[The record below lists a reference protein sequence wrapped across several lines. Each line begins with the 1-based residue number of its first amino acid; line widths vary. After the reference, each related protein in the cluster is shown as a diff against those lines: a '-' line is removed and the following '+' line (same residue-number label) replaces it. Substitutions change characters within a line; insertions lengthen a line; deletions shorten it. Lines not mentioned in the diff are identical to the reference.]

1 MNVYGLNTQ
10 RFLSMNSIIF
20 PKLKGQ
26 ELLMISNLTEK
37 MAPFL
42 SALGPMGDLLGAF
55 FPSTEETLLNEII
68 DTLKNEFKVV
78 NERFDKVT

>member
-1 MNVYGLNTQ
+1 
-10 RFLSMNSIIF
+10 
-20 PKLKGQ
+20 
-26 ELLMISNLTEK
+26 

-78 NERFDKVT
+78 NERFDKVI